1 MMPKRILVIIVA
13 RIGDTLLV
21 TPTLRALQQAWPEAK
36 ITVAAHPKR
45 LSLFQGLPY
54 IGTLKPIDKNRAP
67 FMGRAPGKPYD
78 LALVYGH
85 DKALLH
91 YALRVSRQVSAFRQN
106 DPALDA
112 RLNPCV
118 APPDQL
124 IHAVEERALLLT
136 SLDQPLQ
143 NRRLDYRASACETSA
158 AKRWLEDQDIRP
170 EQHHL
175 YGLQPSSFPSKAY
188 RDWPADH
195 FKIIGQRLLDSDPN
209 ARLVIL
215 GGPEGKTQA
224 MALARL
230 FGDSAVCAAGLFG
243 LRESFALMAVL
254 DFYLGVDTGPTHIA
268 GALGLPM
275 VALYHCQHPG
285 RYLQPLDHP
294 RGRFLEHP
302 LTGGDC
308 DRQSNMA
315 DIDVDTVWQAV
326 TDILDNAESA

>member
-1 MMPKRILVIIVA
+1 MTPRGILVIIVA

-21 TPTLRALQQAWPEAK
+21 TPTLRALKLAWPEAQ

-45 LSLFQGLPY
+45 LPLFDGLPF
-54 IGTLKPIDKNRAP
+54 IDALKPIDKKRAP
-67 FMGRAPGKPYD
+67 FLGHLPGKPYD

-85 DKALLH
+85 DKPLLN
-91 YALRVSRQVSAFRQN
+91 YALRVSQRVSAFCQN
-106 DPALDA
+106 ASALDD
-112 RLNPCV
+112 RLDPCV
-118 APPDQL
+118 PAPTQL
-124 IHAVEERALLLT
+124 MHAVEERALLLT
-136 SLDQPLQ
+136 RLGQPLR
-143 NRRLDYRASACETSA
+143 NRRLDYRASARETSA
-158 AKRWLEDQDIRP
+158 AKRWLEDQGINP
-170 EQHHL
+170 GHHQL

-188 RDWPADH
+188 RDWPAAH
-195 FKIIGQRLLDSDPN
+195 FKAIGQRLLDRDPT

-215 GGPEGKTQA
+215 GGPEGKTGA
-224 MALARL
+224 EALARH
-230 FGDSAVCAAGLFG
+230 FGDFAVCAAGLFG
-243 LRESFALMAVL
+243 LRESFALMALL

-275 VALYHCQHPG
+275 VGLYHCQHPG

-326 TDILDNAESA
+326 TDILDDTETA